1 MLVLNLNSYLLT
13 KASQKVE
20 QNRMMVIRAG
30 SGFTLVELLIVVFIL
45 AILAA
50 VIIPQFSTTSS
61 EAKESV
67 LKSNLSMLRGTIE
80 LYMSQHNDIYP
91 GKIGGIP
98 GNSWNDFVAQL
109 IGQTDQDGNPGT
121 DYGPYLRS
129 IPLNPINNLK
139 TGKMVSFPQIPD
151 DSSGWYYE
159 QNTGEIRANASGTA
173 PSGINYID
181 L

>member
-1 MLVLNLNSYLLT
+1 
-13 KASQKVE
+13 
-20 QNRMMVIRAG
+20 MMVIRTG

-50 VIIPQFSTTSS
+50 IIIPQLVSTSS
-61 EAKESV
+61 ETKESA
-67 LKSNLSMLRGTIE
+67 LKSNLSILRGAIE
-80 LYMSQHNDIYP
+80 LYFLQHNDIYP
-91 GKIGGIP
+91 GKISGIP
-98 GNSWNDFVAQL
+98 GNSWSDFVAQL
-109 IGQTDQDGNPGT
+109 TGQTDQYGNPGT

-159 QNTGEIRANASGTA
+159 QNTGEIRTNASGTA